1 MSGPN
6 KSLSDQSVGFILR
19 VEASAALTDLKKAE
33 NTYAR
38 LDRQVTKAAKSLN
51 VNTNSIVADVEK
63 QVRAFEKL
71 AEAKALSE
79 DGAVSA
85 ASRRS
90 NSRAKRSNN
99 NPSEAMRRS
108 EREHSKHRKK
118 VEKSLDDLNKH
129 AKPSVTPSVAAR
141 KASSGLSKTKMS
153 SWQEYIAKSRPAEM
167 AAANA
172 YSPIASRDMEKPEH
186 FATELADALRKEQFK
201 PQPPPT
207 IPLTPPKSTTPD
219 EKKIV
224 NPAPQQPLA
233 AKDNFRV
240 PPDPNKKFDVHDA
253 MWARDLLAGPMYAK
267 NDPDSKKLFKQLDS
281 IAKSMQATLDPNFK
295 PTGISF
301 KEDDLFAGIQKFIDS
316 QPNPAGAGKGKGVP
330 SASGFDADTGKKIP
344 LKDFKELFSLLPDE
358 LANKANKALNI
369 YKIATNQADK
379 QTERFLGVTLSPGNI
394 AKIGLLSTAISLA
407 TAEAGEFQDTMMRV
421 RKITTATAD
430 QAERMA
436 DITLNVAR
444 MTGQATD
451 EVASVV
457 ASLRSKGGF
466 EAVAGSFENIAST
479 AVMMSEIMDV
489 NANEMAEFLAETSI
503 GMNLGVENADKF
515 AASLINIGRQGGIS
529 FDQLKDTILATK
541 DVLRRFSFEQKQ
553 NMRIT
558 LSVASAAQQFSK
570 NYGDAA
576 DAANMLAS
584 ATNRGTDDYMKL
596 LRLVQMSGEAIHG
609 NLEDLATQNPEKF
622 FELAAKGAKN
632 FMDTNGR
639 AWAAFPEQIER
650 VVGSVSRVQALSRM
664 TAQDLAKTIAAA
676 NKSGG
681 KNQIK
686 EEFREMMQTVNSLKE
701 RIVTMFETFM
711 VYVGKPLLAPIVFA
725 LDKILAIIQMI
736 PAPVLK
742 LAGYLLG
749 IKMTLMAI
757 QQMRG
762 VWSVLSGAG
771 ASKSLNGL
779 AAALDLSALKGK
791 KFGEIAKLA
800 KGRLL
805 GVGTAAVTS
814 GKGIFSWVRSLLPA
828 KAVAQEMY
836 VATGALNGELF
847 GTFTATTKL
856 GRGLGLI
863 KGLLAGTGA
872 TIAGVT
878 AAVVAVAA
886 AFTTLGAWLLTKDDW
901 SARPQELAKAWGD
914 VKTALDEGG
923 GAWKKFFSGDFKGAA
938 TMAESFADNFE
949 KALDALPAKVEAF
962 LDDIPWVINEFT
974 EKGFAAFEGLLSRF
988 GENTPFALRFGK
1000 AMIKAAWVFI
1010 KFMVTQLPVLLAKA
1024 IGIGV
1029 WSALLGIGKGLVRW
1043 QQYQAELLVK
1053 TLEKI
1058 PILGKLM
1065 KWASGAKG
1073 DETAAS
1079 KFADMNKEVRNKMFG
1094 FATPASSEADLT
1106 DRTRMIKGLPYEVDK
1121 VAPSPTG
1128 NIEPVPMVPRT
1139 GAPSGHQF
1147 VPATGSLPSEVVVK
1161 SGGDDPQMDEQTR
1174 VLYSIDQRLAAN
1186 RPQRNTNPWQPNQ
1199 LPDQG
1204 TTFADARIHGG

>member
-1 MSGPN
+1 MSE
-6 KSLSDQSVGFILR
+6 KRALSDQSVGFILR

-38 LDRQVTKAAKSLN
+38 LERQVTKAAKSLN

-85 ASRRS
+85 ATRRS
-90 NSRAKRSNN
+90 RVKRSNN

-108 EREHSKHRKK
+108 ERDTSKHRRK
-118 VEKSLDDLNKH
+118 VEKTLEDLSKH

-141 KASSGLSKTKMS
+141 RASSGLAKTKMS

-172 YSPIASRDMEKPEH
+172 YSPVASRDMAKPEH

-207 IPLTPPKSTTPD
+207 IPLTPPKSETSS

-224 NPAPQQPLA
+224 QPAPQQPLA
-233 AKDNFRV
+233 AKDNFRI
-240 PPDPNKKFDVHDA
+240 PPDPNKKFDISDA
-253 MWARDLLAGPMYAK
+253 MWARDLLAGQMYGK
-267 NDPDSKKLFKQLDS
+267 SDPESKKLFKRLDD
-281 IAKSMQATLDPNFK
+281 IAKKMQAKLDPNFK

-301 KEDDLFAGIQKFIDS
+301 KEDDLFAGIQRFIDS
-316 QPNPAGAGKGKGVP
+316 QSGAGKGKGVP

-344 LKDFKELFSLLPDE
+344 LKDFKELFSLLPGE
-358 LANKANKALNI
+358 MANKATKALNI
-369 YKIATNQADK
+369 YKVATNQADK

-394 AKIGLLSTAISLA
+394 SKIGLLSSAISIA
-407 TAEAGEFQDTMMRV
+407 TTEAGEFQDTMMRV
-421 RKITTATAD
+421 RRITTATAD

-436 DITLNVAR
+436 DVTLNVAR
-444 MTGQATD
+444 RTGQASD

-466 EAVAGSFENIAST
+466 EAVAGNFENIATT

-503 GMNLGVENADKF
+503 GMSLGVENADKF
-515 AASLINIGRQGGIS
+515 ASALINIGRQGGVS
-529 FDQLKDTILATK
+529 FDQLKDTILSTK
-541 DVLRRFSFEQKQ
+541 DVLRRFNFEQKQ

-558 LSVASAAQQFSK
+558 LTVASAAQQFSK

-632 FMDTNGR
+632 FMETNGR

-664 TAQDLAKTIAAA
+664 TAQDLAKTIASA

-711 VYVGKPLLAPIVFA
+711 VYVGKPLLTPIVFA

-771 ASKSLNGL
+771 ASTTLNGV
-779 AAALDLSALKGK
+779 ATALDLSALKGK
-791 KFGEIAKLA
+791 KFSEIGKLV
-800 KGRLL
+800 KGRLV
-805 GVGTAAVTS
+805 GVGAAATSS
-814 GKGIFSWVRSLLPA
+814 GKSLFAWVRSLLPA

-872 TIAGVT
+872 TIAGLT

-886 AFTTLGAWLLTKDDW
+886 AFTGLGAWLLSKDDW

-1000 AMIKAAWVFI
+1000 AMIKAAWVFV

-1024 IGIGV
+1024 IGVGV
-1029 WSALLGIGKGLVRW
+1029 WSALLAIGKGMVRFTQQQVELVVRM
-1043 QQYQAELLVK
+1043 
-1053 TLEKI
+1053 LEKI
-1058 PILGKLM
+1058 PFIGKMM
-1065 KWASGAKG
+1065 KQMAGAKNG
-1073 DETAAS
+1073 ETATEKVVAL
-1079 KFADMNKEVRNKMFG
+1079 NKEVRNRMFG
-1094 FATPASSEADLT
+1094 FASPSTAEADLT

-1139 GAPSGHQF
+1139 GAPAGHQF
-1147 VPATGSLPSEVVVK
+1147 VPATGSLPNEVVVK
-1161 SGGDDPQMDEQTR
+1161 NGGDDPQMDEQTR

-1186 RPQRNTNPWQPNQ
+1186 KQQRNTNPWQPNQ
-1199 LPDQG
+1199 IPEQG